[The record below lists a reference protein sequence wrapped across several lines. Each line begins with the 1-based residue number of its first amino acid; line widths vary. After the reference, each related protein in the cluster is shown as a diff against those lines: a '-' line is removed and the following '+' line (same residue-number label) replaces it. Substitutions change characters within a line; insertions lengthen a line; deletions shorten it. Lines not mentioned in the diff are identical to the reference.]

1 MPFGIGLAAILM
13 TALALGQ
20 TGERPASA
28 ALIGS
33 WVNANP
39 STATVTEIVVRAG
52 DAGVMSRQVVEIES
66 RVFLS
71 S

>member
-33 WVNANP
+33 
-39 STATVTEIVVRAG
+39 VRVPG
-52 DAGVMSRQVVEIES
+52 RGGNSVSR
-66 RVFLS
+66 
-71 S
+71 